1 MSMNLEATVKKTGE
15 EVNLWQTPTWV
26 TEMCIYSYK
35 KNKKGEYK
43 KRHWKDTRALYLAWV
58 KSHTQGAFHSSE
70 DVDAMKITVESHQN
84 YIMSLDKIEWSL
96 G

>member
-1 MSMNLEATVKKTGE
+1 MSINLEATVKNTGE

-26 TEMCIYSYK
+26 TEMCLYSYK

-58 KSHTQGAFHSSE
+58 KSHTQGAFYSSE
-70 DVDAMKITVESHQN
+70 DASDMQEIVKTHQA
-84 YIMSLDKIEWSL
+84 YIMSLGKLEWSL

>member
-1 MSMNLEATVKKTGE
+1 MSINLVAFEKSTGKE
-15 EVNLWQTPTWV
+15 INLWQTPSWV
-26 TEMCIYSYK
+26 TEMSLYSYK

-58 KSHTQGAFHSSE
+58 KSHTQGTFYSSE
-70 DVDAMKITVESHQN
+70 DIDAMKITVESHQN
-84 YIMSLDKIEWSL
+84 YIMSLGKLEWSI